1 MANDND
7 DIDLNDTT
15 NLEDLDLDMDETRED
30 FTNFE
35 DDDQNI

>member
-1 MANDND
+1 MANDQD

-15 NLEDLDLDMDETRED
+15 NLEDLDMDDREE

-35 DDDQNI
+35 DDTDI